1 MPEGDTIFRTAAT
14 LRRWLVGL
22 EITAAR
28 STAPVPVE
36 ILVGDRVVTVE
47 ATGKHLLMGFASER
61 VLHTHMQMTGA
72 WHVYA
77 TGARWRRPASQAR
90 LVLEA
95 GARTAVCFNAPVI
108 ELLARGGARTHP
120 ALVALGPDVLADPL
134 DLPGVVVRA
143 AQRPPETEI
152 GDLLLDQR
160 VVCGIGNI
168 YRSEALFL
176 SGVHPRRHASGVDV
190 SGIVAAAARLMRA
203 NLGPGGGA
211 QGHWVYRRT
220 GRPCRRCGTRIEAG
234 RVGSQARTAYWC
246 PRCQPPA

>member
-1 MPEGDTIFRTAAT
+1 MPEGDTIFRTAST

-36 ILVGDRVVTVE
+36 ILIGDRVVAVE
-47 ATGKHLLMGFASER
+47 PTGKHLLMRFASER

-72 WHVYA
+72 WHVYP

-95 GARTAVCFNAPVI
+95 GPRTAVCFNAPVI
-108 ELLARGGARTHP
+108 ELLAPGGARVHP
-120 ALVALGPDVLADPL
+120 ALVALGPDVLSEPL
-134 DLPGVVVRA
+134 DLAGVAERA

-152 GDLLLDQR
+152 GELLLDQR

-176 SGVHPRRHASGVDV
+176 AGVHPRRRAADVDV
-190 SGIVAAAARLMRA
+190 SAVVAAAARLMRA
-203 NLGPGGGA
+203 NLGSRGGS

-220 GRPCRRCGTRIEAG
+220 GRPCRRCGARIEAG

-246 PRCQPPA
+246 PSCQPPA